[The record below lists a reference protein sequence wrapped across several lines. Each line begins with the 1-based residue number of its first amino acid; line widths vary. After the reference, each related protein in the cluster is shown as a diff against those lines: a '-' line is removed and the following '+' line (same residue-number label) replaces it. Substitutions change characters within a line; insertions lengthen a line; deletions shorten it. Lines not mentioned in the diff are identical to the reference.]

1 MTFSHAHT
9 YDYAAK
15 NAANRTYDLF
25 SVRGELV
32 EPCTAH
38 KKQNPPFLEWRA
50 AWFDKLTTNGF

>member
-38 KKQNPPFLEWRA
+38 KK
-50 AWFDKLTTNGF
+50 